1 MYPPS
6 CNNNGNPFVTL
17 NSYNNNRDLLKS
29 PQEDFCPTSSSSFQ
43 LCSPPCITLEDGMV
57 LSELLQ
63 QENLFCDDDGIT
75 DYTNHNTNNN
85 VVHQEFS
92 NLHSD
97 MKKCS
102 NKNGDD
108 DGLNKPKSQRRAT
121 KKDRHSKINTAQG
134 PRDRR
139 MRLSID
145 VAKKFFKLQDLLGF
159 DKASKTVE
167 WLLMKSKSNIQE
179 LSSLMNFSNSASGN
193 SNDQSMENSSS
204 KNSDK
209 EKKKAIKGVRKSS
222 YLLRPLAKETREMAR
237 KRARERTVERSS
249 KFGCVGGGDDQFLEL
264 APCLDQS
271 MNRGLNCLGSWTTDQ
286 PEQPRSHCQFMN
298 RGLNCL
304 GSWTTDQPEQPRS
317 HCQFTGNC
325 SPYWLFNH
333 SQAGVLPQEHH
344 QLNDFH
350 ILGNLWEGFN

>member
-6 CNNNGNPFVTL
+6 YNNNGNPFVTL
-17 NSYNNNRDLLKS
+17 NSYNNNTDLLKS
-29 PQEDFCPTSSSSFQ
+29 PREDFCPTSPSSFQ
-43 LCSPPCITLEDGMV
+43 FFSTPHSPYCTLEDGMV

-63 QENLFCDDDGIT
+63 QQNLFCDDDGVT
-75 DYTNHNTNNN
+75 DYYTNHNTSNN

-92 NLHSD
+92 SLQSD

-108 DGLNKPKSQRRAT
+108 GGLNKLKSETRRAK

-139 MRLSID
+139 MRLSLD
-145 VAKKFFKLQDLLGF
+145 VAKKFFTLQDLLGF

-179 LSSLMNFSNSASGN
+179 LSSFIDLSNSASGN
-193 SNDQSMENSSS
+193 FNDQSMENSSS
-204 KNSDK
+204 KSNHK

-222 YLLRPLAKETREMAR
+222 YLLRPLAKETRKMAR
-237 KRARERTVERSS
+237 KRARERTVERSIKS
-249 KFGCVGGGDDQFLEL
+249 GCVGKGDDQFLKL
-264 APCLDQS
+264 GPCLDQS
-271 MNRGLNCLGSWTTDQ
+271 MNRGLNRLGSWA
-286 PEQPRSHCQFMN
+286 
-298 RGLNCL
+298 
-304 GSWTTDQPEQPRS
+304 TDQPEQPRS

-325 SPYWLFNH
+325 SPYWLLNH
-333 SQAGVLPQEHH
+333 SQAGVLEHH
-344 QLNDFH
+344 QLNDIY